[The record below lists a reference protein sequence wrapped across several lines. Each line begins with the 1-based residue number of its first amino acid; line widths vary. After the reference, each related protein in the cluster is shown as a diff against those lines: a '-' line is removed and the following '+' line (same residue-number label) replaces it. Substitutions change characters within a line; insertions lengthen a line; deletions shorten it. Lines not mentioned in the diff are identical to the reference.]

1 MKKLTVIFIIT
12 CLVTVVCGIN
22 ITVAD
27 EAKPEW
33 QFMQTAEKA
42 EVTSETTLVML
53 SGRDIFAFTDRP
65 YRKHAYITTK
75 TFASL
80 WGEGGT
86 FRENPPNAVLTWVS
100 GENMKESEITINGGE
115 WHGDG
120 RVTYS
125 YTIEAGDVPEFSI
138 TTPSLFIDGYE
149 CLCTFLYIVCLRG
162 ITGIN
167 MCS

>member
-12 CLVTVVCGIN
+12 CLVTVVCGVN

-65 YRKHAYITTK
+65 YGKHAYITTE

-100 GENMKESEITINGGE
+100 GENMKESEIIINGGE

-125 YTIEAGDVPEFSI
+125 YTLEAGDVPELSI